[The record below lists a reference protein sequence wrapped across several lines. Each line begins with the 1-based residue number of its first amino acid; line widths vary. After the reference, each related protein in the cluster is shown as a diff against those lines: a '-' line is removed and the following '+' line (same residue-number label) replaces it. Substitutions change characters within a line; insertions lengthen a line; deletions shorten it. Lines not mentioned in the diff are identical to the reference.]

1 MGRKLRRIAVCAG
14 LAIASAMS
22 AWFLSRVQFFQ
33 LVNLKTQDLH
43 FLLRDKMSPRAVP
56 ISNIVLLTIDQHS
69 LDTFPEVQLFWHPY
83 YAEAIK
89 AAAAAGAKVFVLDV
103 AFGVPVS
110 KWEPHHDELLV
121 EAVSTTAPVMPIVCA
136 YVPATTAWPV
146 PINLLAPALGLS
158 AFANLTDD
166 SDDFIRKQE
175 LIERPDTKSDAPLAR
190 SMALRAAEKYFGE
203 DAQLRNGHL
212 YLKGR
217 EIPISAD
224 RTLIINYAGPAKT
237 IPRVSLADFIGKS
250 RSGDLKQLREWVG
263 GKIVLLGPDS
273 IYDRHATPF
282 FTLFS
287 GKDWL
292 TPGVEVHANTLN
304 TILTRRYLIP
314 APEWLRLLSLLVIT
328 GVTVLAAVMLAAK
341 TAPASLAAVGAA
353 VFIVSHLFFRSGV
366 ILPTAELLAAWVFAL
381 FGAIVYRNATA
392 EKKSAFFR
400 SAVALFVGKQVAR
413 TLDESQ
419 QLRLTG
425 KRQTVTILFTDI
437 RGFTAFC
444 EEKDPAVV
452 VDLLNAYMGGMVSII
467 HQHHGHVNKFIG
479 DGILA
484 VFSDDDLHGEPGT
497 NPGDHAIRATRCAIE
512 MVTAPGD
519 FKTGAGLHSGP
530 VVIGNVGSAEKM
542 EFTVLGDT
550 VNLAS
555 RLESMNKEHKT
566 RLLMSES
573 TRELLEGQVEVRYL
587 GSVAIRGKTLPMKI
601 YTASALINTTQEMP
615 AVVGSEER

>member
-419 QLRLTG
+419 QLGLTG
-425 KRQTVTILFTDI
+425 KRQTVTMLFTDI

>member
-43 FLLRDKMSPRAVP
+43 FLLRDKMSPGAVP

-419 QLRLTG
+419 QLGLTG